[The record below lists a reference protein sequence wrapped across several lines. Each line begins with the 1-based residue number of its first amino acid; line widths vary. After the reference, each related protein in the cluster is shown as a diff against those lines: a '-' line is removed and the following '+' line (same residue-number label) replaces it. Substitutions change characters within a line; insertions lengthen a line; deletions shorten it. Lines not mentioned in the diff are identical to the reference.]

1 MNETMVTVVGNVA
14 TTPVFRELPTG
25 SVARFRL
32 AVTAR
37 HRDRV
42 KENWVD
48 GHTNFFTVCAW
59 RSLGA
64 NVMASVNV
72 GDPVIVQ
79 GRLKVRHQERDGGQ
93 QWMSADID
101 ALAIGHDM
109 SRGTSD
115 FRRGGKRE
123 AAQAAHGVTAQSEA
137 VSQGERS
144 PTEGRGEPAFA
155 AGTGAVPAPEPVFE
169 AEDQLTPQPASV
181 T

>member
-1 MNETMVTVVGNVA
+1 MNETVVTVVGNVA

-42 KENWVD
+42 KETWVD

-59 RSLGA
+59 RLLGA

-79 GRLKVRHQERDGGQ
+79 GRLKVRNEERGGQ

-123 AAQAAHGVTAQSEA
+123 TAQAAQATQSEA
-137 VSQGERS
+137 AQGQRS
-144 PTEGRGEPAFA
+144 PAESVGEPPFG
-155 AGTGAVPAPEPVFE
+155 AGADAVASPEPVFE
-169 AEDQLTPQPASV
+169 TQAVQVAPEPASV